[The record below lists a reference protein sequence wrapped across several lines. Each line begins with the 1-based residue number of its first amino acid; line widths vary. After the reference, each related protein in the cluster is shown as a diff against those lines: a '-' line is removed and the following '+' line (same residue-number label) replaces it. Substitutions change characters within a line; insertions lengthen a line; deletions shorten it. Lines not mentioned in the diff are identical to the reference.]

1 MADCFRL
8 KKKRK
13 CRGCP
18 CQGLWISRLFSKMKR
33 INGLEVNRGTIQ
45 DHGIFISQR
54 VTGGNFSDN
63 FWRCSV
69 SFSQS
74 SHFTLPSTGFRS
86 NPGNLSIDH
95 NFRVAEEEYCEFSHS
110 DTLLY
115 WHWNMV
121 QTPGN
126 LVSCVL
132 CFTLSRRVVCWYFES
147 SVLSYTQ
154 SHLFSYPVTI
164 NHNLIIDQT
173 WPIQRP
179 MSPHA
184 HHTIW
189 LLLTLTVM
197 AMMAVIS
204 VKTGQHHNI

>member
-63 FWRCSV
+63 FWGCSV

-126 LVSCVL
+126 LVSSVL
-132 CFTLSRRVVCWYFES
+132 CFTVS
-147 SVLSYTQ
+147 SVLLPSYNQ
-154 SHLFSYPVTI
+154 SQFDHWS
-164 NHNLIIDQT
+164 NLT
-173 WPIQRP
+173 
-179 MSPHA
+179 
-184 HHTIW
+184 HTAAYVPPCPSCNLVIATPW
-189 LLLTLTVM
+189 LRWLW
-197 AMMAVIS
+197 
-204 VKTGQHHNI
+204 